1 MEGAVVIM
9 KIGYWT
15 LEEKMAFRKLSPE
28 EKELEIQKE
37 KEMLENMTDEDLP
50 PAPSIYIDL

>member
-1 MEGAVVIM
+1 MEGAEIIM

-15 LEEKMAFRKLSPE
+15 LEERMAFRKLSLE

-50 PAPSIYIDL
+50 PAPSTYIDL

>member
-1 MEGAVVIM
+1 M

-15 LEEKMAFRKLSPE
+15 LEERMAFRKLSLE

-50 PAPSIYIDL
+50 PAPSTYIDL

>member
-1 MEGAVVIM
+1 M

-50 PAPSIYIDL
+50 PAPSTYIDL